1 MTTRVAPAAPAA
13 PSAPSAPS
21 ISPIPPGSLFT
32 PEALEEFN
40 KLVDITFNYNIKEFN
55 KMLND
60 IYKKR
65 KSDNSASEDETDIDK
80 PKKKV
85 CKVHNV
91 RIAKI
96 SRHDDDIMEEEA
108 ESPKVIK
115 FDIYVNKKNVN

>member
-1 MTTRVAPAAPAA
+1 MTTHLVPPVAPT
-13 PSAPSAPS
+13 
-21 ISPIPPGSLFT
+21 ITPIPPGSLFT

-40 KLVDITFNYNIKEFN
+40 ELVDITFNYNIKEFN

-65 KSDNSASEDETDIDK
+65 KSDKSASEDETDIDK
-80 PKKKV
+80 PKKKI
-85 CKVHNV
+85 

-96 SRHDDDIMEEEA
+96 SSRDDDIMEEEA

-115 FDIYVNKKNVN
+115 FDIYVKKKKC